1 MFSRV
6 QRLAPLA
13 LNRGFATAAP
23 KKSHRLMKSVL
34 ALGAGGLAIWY
45 GWDSIRATKFYW
57 WCADT
62 AMPLVRR
69 LDPEKAHRAGVL
81 IAKYHLA
88 PVDRS
93 FYPELKTSLMGLDF
107 NQCVGIAAGFDKQ
120 AEAINE
126 LFKSGLAFLEVGGIT
141 PKAQPGNPSP
151 RMFRLYED
159 EAIINRFGLN
169 SEGHSAI
176 VPRLQKEYL
185 RQQKHRLGLIGVNL
199 ADNKG
204 TPDPVEDYIEGIKN
218 CGPYSDFMVLNISCP
233 NQVGTTALQQESRL
247 REMLDRIYAY
257 LNTLPHHAP
266 LLVKLS
272 PDLLPEER
280 EQIARL
286 VLEYG
291 VDGMVISNTTVS
303 RPDSLKS
310 AAKTEKGG
318 LSGKP
323 LKEKSTETIREM
335 YRLTEGKVPIIGVGG
350 IASGEDAYEKIK
362 AGASAVEVYSALV
375 YHGMGLV
382 PKIKKELSELLEKD
396 GYANVSEAVGKDVE
410 L

>member
-1 MFSRV
+1 
-6 QRLAPLA
+6 
-13 LNRGFATAAP
+13 
-23 KKSHRLMKSVL
+23 
-34 ALGAGGLAIWY
+34 
-45 GWDSIRATKFYW
+45 
-57 WCADT
+57 
-62 AMPLVRR
+62 
-69 LDPEKAHRAGVL
+69 
-81 IAKYHLA
+81 
-88 PVDRS
+88 
-93 FYPELKTSLMGLDF
+93 
-107 NQCVGIAAGFDKQ
+107 
-120 AEAINE
+120 
-126 LFKSGLAFLEVGGIT
+126 
-141 PKAQPGNPSP
+141 
-151 RMFRLYED
+151 
-159 EAIINRFGLN
+159 
-169 SEGHSAI
+169 
-176 VPRLQKEYL
+176 
-185 RQQKHRLGLIGVNL
+185 
-199 ADNKG
+199 
-204 TPDPVEDYIEGIKN
+204 
-218 CGPYSDFMVLNISCP
+218 
-233 NQVGTTALQQESRL
+233 
-247 REMLDRIYAY
+247 MLDRIYAY